1 MGAQNLAFVIQ
12 RAPYKQENTTL
23 GYTHA
28 IASQTAEIHLEDG
41 DSVVAT
47 IILVGD
53 GVLSCLK
60 GQKAMENYGITSIE
74 SHFMNALL
82 VDNRCVV
89 CKEDLERLG
98 ISEDRIADAEAMGA
112 DIAPEIMTWTE
123 IQAELEKADQLL
135 FV

>member
-1 MGAQNLAFVIQ
+1 MGAKNLAFVIQ
-12 RAPYKQENTTL
+12 RPPYKSENSTL

-28 IASQTAEIHLEDG
+28 IACQTAEIHLEDG
-41 DSVVAT
+41 DSVVST

-53 GVLSCLK
+53 GILTMLK
-60 GQKAMENYGITSIE
+60 GQKADEHYDVSTVQ

-82 VDNRCVV
+82 VDNRCVI

-112 DIAPEIMTWTE
+112 DIAPEIRTWDE
-123 IQAELEKADQLL
+123 IQVELEKADQLL

>member
-1 MGAQNLAFVIQ
+1 MGVQNLAFVIQ

-60 GQKAMENYGITSIE
+60 GQKAMENYGVTSLE

-112 DIAPEIMTWTE
+112 DIAPEIMTWAGIQEE
-123 IQAELEKADQLL
+123 IEKADQLL

>member
-1 MGAQNLAFVIQ
+1 MGVQNLAFVIQ

-60 GQKAMENYGITSIE
+60 GQKAMENYGVTSLE

>member
-1 MGAQNLAFVIQ
+1 MAVQNLAFVIQ

-53 GVLSCLK
+53 GVLTCLT
-60 GQKAMENYGITSIE
+60 GQKSVENCGVTSVE

-82 VDNRCVV
+82 VDSRCVI
-89 CKEDLERLG
+89 CKEDLEKFG
-98 ISEDRIADAEAMGA
+98 IPADRIADTEAMGA
-112 DIAPEIMTWTE
+112 DIAPEIMTWAE
-123 IQAELEKADQLL
+123 IQEELEKADQLL

>member
-12 RAPYKQENTTL
+12 RAPYKQENQTL

-41 DSVVAT
+41 DTVAAT
-47 IILVGD
+47 LILVGD
-53 GVLSCLK
+53 GVLTCLT
-60 GQKAMENYGITSIE
+60 GQKCMEHYGTSTLE

-82 VDNRCVV
+82 VDNRCIV
-89 CKEDLERLG
+89 CKEDLARLG

-112 DIAPEIMTWTE
+112 DMAPEIKTWDE
-123 IQAELEKADQLL
+123 IQAEMDKADHLL

>member
-1 MGAQNLAFVIQ
+1 MGVQNLAFVIQ

-23 GYTHA
+23 GFTHA

-53 GVLSCLK
+53 GVLSCVT
-60 GQKAMENYGITSIE
+60 GQKSLENYGLTSVE

-82 VDNRCVV
+82 VDNRCVI

-112 DIAPEIMTWTE
+112 DIAPEIRTWDE
-123 IQAELEKADQLL
+123 IQVELEKADQLL

>member
-1 MGAQNLAFVIQ
+1 MGVQNLAFVIQ

-23 GYTHA
+23 GFTHA

-53 GVLSCLK
+53 GVLSCVT
-60 GQKAMENYGITSIE
+60 GQKSLENYGLTSVE

>member
-1 MGAQNLAFVIQ
+1 MGEKNFAFLIQ
-12 RAPYKQENTTL
+12 RAPYKQENQTL

-28 IASQTAEIHLEDG
+28 IASQTAEVHLEDG
-41 DSVVAT
+41 DSVVST

-53 GVLSCLK
+53 GVLTCLT
-60 GQKAMENYGITSIE
+60 GQKALDHYGTSSIE

-89 CKEDLERLG
+89 CKEDLEKRG

-112 DIAPEIMTWTE
+112 DISPEILTWAQ
-123 IQAELEKADQLL
+123 IQEELEKADQVLC
-135 FV
+135 V

>member
-1 MGAQNLAFVIQ
+1 MGVQNLAFVIQ

-23 GYTHA
+23 GFTHA

-53 GVLSCLK
+53 GVLSCVT
-60 GQKAMENYGITSIE
+60 GQKSLENYGLTSVE

-82 VDNRCVV
+82 VDNRCVI
-89 CKEDLERLG
+89 CKEDLERFG
-98 ISEDRIADAEAMGA
+98 ITEDRIPDATAMGA
-112 DIAPEIMTWTE
+112 DMEPEIKTWDE
-123 IQAELEKADQLL
+123 IQAELDKADHLL